1 MIKQVATR
9 FLQHL
14 TNQNNWSRQQ
24 LMGYAGKV
32 VAFDFTLIKANLIIL
47 EDGSLAIS
55 GESFSNQSAAPDA
68 TIYLPPSLALRL
80 LANDEA
86 AKMQIKIEGDA
97 HLATEFS
104 KVLQNM
110 RWDVEEDLSHV
121 VGDIAA
127 SKIGAASQFAY
138 STAKTQSINLAE
150 MLSEFWQEEK
160 PILAKKR
167 HVEQFNADV
176 DAIKSDVA
184 RFEKRLQK
192 LSARYTTPSPLMGEG
207 RGEGEKA

>member
-1 MIKQVATR
+1 MLKQLVTR

-14 TNQNNWSRQQ
+14 TNQNNWSRPLLQAF
-24 LMGYAGKV
+24 AGKI
-32 VAFDFTLIKANLIIL
+32 VAFDFTLITANVIIL

-55 GESFSNQSAAPDA
+55 GDTAMPDA
-68 TIYLPPSLALRL
+68 TIYLPPSLVLRL

-127 SKIGAASQFAY
+127 SKIGAASQFAFA
-138 STAKTQSINLAE
+138 TAKTQSINLAE

-167 HVEQFNADV
+167 HVESFNADV
-176 DAIKSDVA
+176 DTLRSDVA
-184 RFEKRLQK
+184 RIEKRIAK
-192 LSARYTTPSPLMGEG
+192 LAKKQESAP
-207 RGEGEKA
+207 

>member
-1 MIKQVATR
+1 MIRPLVTR

-24 LMGYAGKV
+24 LIGFAGKV
-32 VAFDFTLIKANLIIL
+32 VQFDFALIKANLIIL

-55 GESFSNQSAAPDA
+55 GETQAPDA

-86 AKMQIKIEGDA
+86 AKMQIKIEGDT

-110 RWDVEEDLSHV
+110 RWDIEEDLSHIT
-121 VGDIAA
+121 GDIAA
-127 SKIGAASQFAY
+127 FKIGELTKKAFSEMKQQSQNAAD
-138 STAKTQSINLAE
+138 

-167 HVEQFNADV
+167 HVEQFNADI
-176 DAIKSDVA
+176 DTLKSDVA
-184 RFEKRLQK
+184 RLEKRFAK
-192 LSARYTTPSPLMGEG
+192 LSKKMEESTN
-207 RGEGEKA
+207 

>member
-1 MIKQVATR
+1 MLKSLATR

-14 TNQNNWSRQQ
+14 TNQNNWSRPQ
-24 LMGYAGKV
+24 LVGFAGKV
-32 VAFDFTLIKANLIIL
+32 VQFDFALIKANLIIL

-55 GESFSNQSAAPDA
+55 AASAAPD
-68 TIYLPPSLALRL
+68 TVIYLPPSLALRL

-86 AKMQIKIEGDA
+86 AKMQIKIEGDT

-127 SKIGAASQFAY
+127 SKLGAASQAAY
-138 STAKTQSINLAE
+138 ATAKTQSINAAE
-150 MLSEFWQEEK
+150 MLSEYWQEEK
-160 PILAKKR
+160 LILAKKC
-167 HVEQFNADV
+167 HVESFNAGV
-176 DAIKSDVA
+176 DTLRSDVA
-184 RFEKRLQK
+184 RFEKRLAK
-192 LSARYTTPSPLMGEG
+192 LAKTVESAP
-207 RGEGEKA
+207 

>member
-1 MIKQVATR
+1 MLKSLVTR

-14 TNQNNWSRQQ
+14 TNQNNWSRSQ
-24 LMGYAGKV
+24 LVGFAGKV
-32 VAFDFTLIKANLIIL
+32 VTFDFSLIKAHLIIL

-55 GESFSNQSAAPDA
+55 GETQAPDA

-86 AKMQIKIEGDA
+86 AKMQIKIEGDM

-110 RWDVEEDLSHV
+110 RWDIEEDLSHV

-127 SKIGAASQFAY
+127 SKLGAASQFAVT
-138 STAKTQSINLAE
+138 TAKTQSINLAE
-150 MLSEFWQEEK
+150 MLSEYWQEEK
-160 PILAKKR
+160 LILAKKR
-167 HVEQFNADV
+167 HVESFNADV
-176 DAIKSDVA
+176 DTLKSDVA
-184 RFEKRLQK
+184 RFEKRLSK
-192 LSARYTTPSPLMGEG
+192 LAARHTTPLMGEG
-207 RGEGEKA
+207 QGEGGEV

>member
-1 MIKQVATR
+1 MLKQVVTR

-14 TNQNNWSRQQ
+14 TNQNNWSRQH
-24 LMGYAGKV
+24 LIGFAGKV
-32 VAFDFTLIKANLIIL
+32 VAFDFTLIQANLIIL
-47 EDGSLAIS
+47 EDGSLALA
-55 GESFSNQSAAPDA
+55 GEIAAPDA

-80 LANDEA
+80 FANDEA

-127 SKIGAASQFAY
+127 SKIGAASQFAFA
-138 STAKTQSINLAE
+138 TAKTQSINLAE

-167 HVEQFNADV
+167 HVEQFNSDV
-176 DAIKSDVA
+176 DTLKSDVA
-184 RFEKRLQK
+184 RFEKRLAK
-192 LSARYTTPSPLMGEG
+192 LAKTLESAP
-207 RGEGEKA
+207 

>member
-1 MIKQVATR
+1 MIKQVVTH

-24 LMGYAGKV
+24 LIGFAGKV

-47 EDGSLAIS
+47 EDGSLAIC

-86 AKMQIKIEGDA
+86 AKMQIKIDGDT

-110 RWDVEEDLSHV
+110 RWDVEEDLSHF

-127 SKIGAASQFAY
+127 SKIGAVSQAAYAS
-138 STAKTQSINLAE
+138 AKTQSVNLTE

-160 PILAKKR
+160 PIIAKKR
-167 HVEQFNADV
+167 HVENFNAEV
-176 DAIKSDVA
+176 DTLRSDVA
-184 RFEKRLQK
+184 RFEKRLEK
-192 LSARYTTPSPLMGEG
+192 LAKIIESAP
-207 RGEGEKA
+207 

>member
-1 MIKQVATR
+1 MIKQVVTR

-24 LMGYAGKV
+24 LMGFAGKV

-55 GESFSNQSAAPDA
+55 GETAPPDA

-80 LANDEA
+80 FANIEA
-86 AKMQIKIEGDA
+86 AKMQIKIEGDT

-127 SKIGAASQFAY
+127 SKIGAASQFAFV
-138 STAKTQSINLAE
+138 TAKTQSINLAE
-150 MLSEFWQEEK
+150 MLSEFWQEEQ
-160 PILAKKR
+160 PIIAKKR
-167 HVEQFNADV
+167 HVEQFNSDV

-184 RFEKRLQK
+184 RLDKRLAK
-192 LSARYTTPSPLMGEG
+192 LAKSIESTP
-207 RGEGEKA
+207 